1 MPKISEL
8 PARGAADGTEL
19 FPVLWNGQTM
29 KARASTL
36 FGVKGDKGEPGDMDG
51 AALAWL
57 DDFVQEG
64 DVSASDAFQRCHDFL
79 ADSGDSRARI
89 MLGAK
94 QYHCHRTVLFDQVAI
109 QVMGRGCPMAT
120 APSSGTWLTFSDHM
134 FTPFKFTRGAGE
146 SRGVG
151 FYDLGLYQD
160 GHLDLYEGWQPKD
173 YPYIFDCYDLL
184 GELNLVNV
192 YCANIN
198 RLVKSVRSGRLNVRG
213 LRGQI
218 FTNAVYIDEGY
229 DIARLFDWHLWTY
242 WSSATEV
249 LSYMQEHHDSVIMAR
264 SDTPIVGDI
273 FTFAGNSQFRF
284 KQSDFGITTKFTAG
298 ILVSDFTRY
307 GLLVESPGFTAQID
321 ALNHQA
327 QAWPGGSGNLSD
339 AKTIKV
345 TQPDAMIQV
354 ATLQGT
360 EMDGASISIEATNCN
375 VNVGSALWEKINQKG
390 GAGAVYAALGSNVF
404 VNRYLIRN
412 SGDTKLTAPG
422 GALAA
427 SALIQN
433 EQVGAVNY
441 VFAFAGAADTPA
453 KLYAEGPGAYI
464 PLQLGAK
471 GDAPVEMLSGLQ
483 LFPRKVADLPAAGR
497 IGVHYVV
504 DDATSSEGGA
514 PVVGGGNTEAVVN
527 WLNGAWRIAGG
538 SSRASDVGVPA
549 GAITRLVG
557 ESSEGVG
564 VQQATADMVAQ
575 APAVAALTSY
585 SDEAQLRAAGA
596 VLTGAAASDD
606 GPALAAMAAASA
618 RGVAIS
624 IARPFAMR
632 IGSPVLV
639 QDKPFSLAG
648 GAASYSLSQGTGI
661 EIACPDAFDI
671 RNSDGFSIRNAHI
684 RSSGTALTSGSIFD
698 FKASDNSSS
707 NSGMLLFDNLRI
719 EGGWNAFTFRKVF
732 QAQLRGVRVANM
744 AGEYCFGHNGL
755 NDDSQAN
762 IFEYLGC
769 SAGGVRYSNCD
780 LWSFNGGG
788 GSAKLVGCAG
798 NFGRHGI
805 AMRSD
810 TVGSP
815 RTITSVTQS
824 PNEGFRVVTAV
835 NHGYANG
842 ARVSIEGVA
851 PDGVINGDWTITR
864 INDTTFDLFDSEWV
878 DGAYSGGT
886 VSGAQGRDPGF
897 VYFGDGGFENLGGDA
912 FRLERGGKLQV
923 SNSYFSTDSDGHV
936 VNQFA
941 SYKGRHKFTNCDLRA
956 SGGSGLMLRAGIAT
970 YTGCDINNS
979 GRVYVDNLKVDLSS
993 CADNGAGF
1001 ARFTSAAP
1009 HGYSTGD
1016 RVRTSRTNGCDGQTR
1031 ITVISPTVFD
1041 ADSIAYVAGAGG
1053 GQSWRYYRGLANV
1066 ANNGAG
1072 LPRITVPGHPFR
1084 EGEWVHFSTAS
1095 FGVPGIAGSDF
1106 KIKLVDADNFDLVLK
1121 IDGTIPAFSGAF
1133 TSGGYVQRCA
1143 AQVQICA
1150 GAHDIDISGCF
1161 IGTST
1166 SGVNR
1171 ARYAVIIEPGCW
1183 NITIDSTISLDARSG
1198 VVNLSANEPTVRVT
1212 NRRLLPSGPTP
1223 PAGDNSTR
1231 LATTA
1236 FVRGE
1241 VGQSIQAQGAM
1252 LDKLRALTPA
1262 PSKLAILNSAGDAEL
1277 IDWIINGTFVPNI
1290 TCTTPGNLDIAWGT
1304 RTGIVSKRG
1313 KLVDVN
1319 IVLVFTPTYD
1329 GAITSGNLQISL
1341 PYVADSSTAYSLL
1354 DFSSMSGFTWPN
1366 NATQLFAAANGSQAL
1381 ATIIGQKSGATTAT
1395 GQIGMFPS
1403 GQQQTLRI
1411 SGTYRA
1417 AA

>member
-173 YPYIFDCYDLL
+173 YPYVFDCYDLL

-242 WSSATEV
+242 WSSAAEV

-284 KQSDFGITTKFTAG
+284 IQSDFGITTKFTAG

-483 LFPRKVADLPAAGR
+483 LFPRKVADLPPAGR

-514 PVVGGGNTEAVVN
+514 PVVGGGNIEAVVN

-549 GAITRLVG
+549 GAITRLVR
-557 ESSEGVG
+557 ESSEGVS
-564 VQQATADMVAQ
+564 VQQATAEMVAQ

-585 SDEAQLRAAGA
+585 CDEAQLRAAGA
-596 VLTGAAASDD
+596 VLTGAAASND
-606 GPALAAMAAASA
+606 GPALAAMAEASA
-618 RGVAIS
+618 RGVAIG

-639 QDKPFSLAG
+639 QDKPFSLVG

-744 AGEYCFGHNGL
+744 RGDWCFGHNGL
-755 NDDSQAN
+755 NDDAQAN
-762 IFEYLGC
+762 VFEYQGVT
-769 SAGGVRYSNCD
+769 AGGVRYSNCD
-780 LWSFNGGG
+780 LWVFDGGG
-788 GSAKLVGCAG
+788 GSAKLTDCAG
-798 NFGRHGI
+798 NFGRHGLVVK
-805 AMRSD
+805 SD
-810 TVGSP
+810 TLGPLLTISTIERSP
-815 RTITSVTQS
+815 DG
-824 PNEGFRVVTAV
+824 GFRITTGT
-835 NHGYANG
+835 NHGLVNDN
-842 ARVSIEGVA
+842 RVIIDRVA
-851 PDGVINGDWTITR
+851 PGDMLNGEWSIFKVSDKQ
-864 INDTTFDLFDSEWV
+864 FDLLDSDYFE
-878 DGAYSGGT
+878 AIYSGGT
-886 VSGAQGRDPGF
+886 AQKTQGRDPGF
-897 VYFGDGGFENLGGDA
+897 IYFQGGGFENLGGDA
-912 FRLERGGKLQV
+912 FHLVRGGKLLV
-923 SNSYFSTDSDGHV
+923 SNAYFSTDSAGNI
-936 VNQFA
+936 VNQFE
-941 SYKGRHKFTNCDLRA
+941 SYKGRIKFTNCDMRA
-956 SGGSGLMLRAGIAT
+956 AGGHGVNLRAGNAT
-970 YTGCDINNS
+970 FTGCDINNN
-979 GRVYVDNLKVDLSS
+979 GRVYVDNLKVAIASI
-993 CADNGAGF
+993 ADNGAGLF
-1001 ARFTSAAP
+1001 RVTTATP
-1009 HGYSTGD
+1009 HGYSSGD
-1016 RVRTSRTNGCDGQTR
+1016 RVMQSRCGVANGQTR
-1031 ITVISPTVFD
+1031 ITVISPTVYD
-1041 ADSIAYVAGAGG
+1041 CDTLVYQTGATNGTA
-1053 GQSWRYYRGLANV
+1053 WHYYRGITNV
-1066 ANNGAG
+1066 ADHGDG
-1072 LPRITVPGHPFR
+1072 RIRVTVPGHPF
-1084 EGEWVHFSTAS
+1084 ETGDWVHTGASS
-1095 FGVPGIAGSDF
+1095 FGVPNALGDF
-1106 KIKLVDADNFDLVLK
+1106 KIEVIDADNYLL
-1121 IDGTIPAFSGAF
+1121 ILNTTGAVPVF
-1133 TSGGYVQRCA
+1133 AGAYTSGGYVQRCS
-1143 AQVQICA
+1143 AQVRIAA
-1150 GAHDIDISGCF
+1150 GASKVDITGGF
-1161 IGTST
+1161 IGTSS

-1171 ARYAVIIEPGCW
+1171 ARYSVIIEPGCTDI
-1183 NITIDSTISLDARSG
+1183 NIDSSISNDLRSAIL
-1198 VVNLSANEPTVRVT
+1198 NLSNEEPTVRIT
-1212 NRRLLPSGPTP
+1212 NRRLPPSAPTP
-1223 PAGDNSTR
+1223 PANDNSTR
-1231 LATTA
+1231 VATTA

-1262 PSKLAILNSAGDAEL
+1262 ASKVAILNSAGDAEL
-1277 IDWIINGTFVPNI
+1277 IDWIVNGTFVPGI
-1290 TCTTPGNLDIAWGT
+1290 TCTTPGNLDIAWST
-1304 RTGIVSKRG
+1304 RTGIVNKRG
-1313 KLVDVN
+1313 KVVEVTM
-1319 IVLVFTPTYD
+1319 VLVFTPTYD
-1329 GAITSGNLQISL
+1329 ASAFGNIQLTGL
-1341 PYVADSSTAYSLL
+1341 PYVADGSTAYSLL
-1354 DFSSMSGFTWPN
+1354 NFGSLSSFTWPN
-1366 NATQLFAAANGSQAL
+1366 NATQLFAAVNGSQAL
-1381 ATIIGQKSGATTAT
+1381 ATIIGQKSGATTANA
-1395 GQIGMFPS
+1395 QITMFPS
-1403 GQQQTLRI
+1403 GVQQTLRL
-1411 SGTYRA
+1411 SGAYRA
-1417 AA
+1417 AT